1 MSLENIIQQVKK
13 NGHSAAIPPVEDW
26 DPDYCSEMDLVI
38 KSDGSWYHQGTVFK
52 RLGLV
57 KLLASVLK
65 KEASDYFLVTPV
77 EKIKIKVEKLPFVV
91 TQWHWQEDEGQRY
104 LVCTTNLDEQFVVS
118 ENQPVTINN
127 DGELSV
133 IVRRNLC
140 ATIHR
145 NVYYQWIEE
154 GHEETY
160 NDKTAMCLT
169 SGSYTF
175 PIGYL

>member
-1 MSLENIIQQVKK
+1 MSLESIIQQVKA
-13 NGHSAAIPPVEDW
+13 NGQSTVIPPVEDW
-26 DPDYCSEMDLVI
+26 DPDYCGEMDLII
-38 KSDGSWYHQGTVFK
+38 KSDGSWYHEGTVFK
-52 RLGLV
+52 RLALV

-65 KEASDYFLVTPV
+65 KESSDYYLVTPV
-77 EKIKIKVEKLPFVV
+77 EKIKITVEKHPFVV
-91 TQWHWQEDEGQRY
+91 TQWHWQESEGLRY

-118 ENQPVTINN
+118 ESQPVSINCN
-127 DGELSV
+127 GELSV

-154 GHEETY
+154 GDEETH
-160 NDKTAMCLT
+160 NQKTAMCLT
-169 SGSYTF
+169 SGNYTF